1 MKYILFLALVILIV
15 LKFSLLKEE
24 YLIINGNVIFK
35 NFNNYYNFD
44 NLLKDL
50 IQNNINDI
58 KTVEKAYL
66 KNGKLKI
73 ITSKPHIV
81 VTNGEIDH
89 EELKKINKTSL
100 FIHNILNENKIKI
113 EEILY
118 AIYLKN
124 DLYIVKSIAK

>member
-15 LKFSLLKEE
+15 LKLSLLKEE

-66 KNGKLKI
+66 KNG
-73 ITSKPHIV
+73 
-81 VTNGEIDH
+81 
-89 EELKKINKTSL
+89 
-100 FIHNILNENKIKI
+100 
-113 EEILY
+113 
-118 AIYLKN
+118 
-124 DLYIVKSIAK
+124 

>member
-15 LKFSLLKEE
+15 LKLSLLKEE

-81 VTNGEIDH
+81 VTNGEIDY